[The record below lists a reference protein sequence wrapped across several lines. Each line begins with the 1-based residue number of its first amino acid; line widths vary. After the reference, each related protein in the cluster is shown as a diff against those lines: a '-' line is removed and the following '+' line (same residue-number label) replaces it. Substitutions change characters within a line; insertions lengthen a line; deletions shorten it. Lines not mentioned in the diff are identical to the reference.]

1 MNKTKP
7 LLALGLLLS
16 LAVTSALAGPLDPN
30 CTPEKAA
37 KSAAEKAT
45 VGVGNRCDPKETAHD
60 TAKGATNVGDK
71 DKNKDKNKD
80 KDKGKDKDKD
90 KDKNKDDK

>member
-7 LLALGLLLS
+7 LFALGLLLS
-16 LAVTSALAGPLDPN
+16 LAVTSAPAGPLDPN

-71 DKNKDKNKD
+71 DKNRDKDKNKE
-80 KDKGKDKDKD
+80 KDKGKD